1 MIWSE
6 RQKQK
11 SDGVIYLLYFV
22 GFLLCMLQEQ
32 EDST

>member
-6 RQKQK
+6 RQNQK
-11 SDGVIYLLYFV
+11 SDGDIYLLFFV